1 MDGRETVEAV
11 GAEQP
16 RNLSK
21 PEAIWAA
28 GAQKKIHRKAAR
40 NLARQ
45 SHGAEAPLEAA
56 DASRGSS
63 GEKQRTRQRA
73 STYYEYLPGTR
84 TGRVSW
90 INSAG
95 TGYFYLPDG
104 EPAIPRYPNPLPAE
118 NSIPGSPHPPARAPG
133 GSGNRPWYELHQGYE
148 YGEHSEYRSVRGESS
163 TVQYLRL
170 FPALYRTRT
179 SSHAQIDFFYPQ
191 RHTVQKWLYV
201 TSLPNPRCQLH
212 ASATRTSRILIN
224 TPKPDRC
231 HGLNRVKANAKNKPL
246 SETPGVKHQ
255 TLPEYRIATT
265 QQSVLPA
272 RYGNQ
277 YEYPIL
283 NPEFRNE

>member
-1 MDGRETVEAV
+1 MSNRYLPPLILILFLLNCIASSACHSTLFPAQQHGSQQIYRLTRHAAVRRSLEYSECCTVRGKSSTVQYLRPLLVLPALC
-11 GAEQP
+11 
-16 RNLSK
+16 RTS
-21 PEAIWAA
+21 
-28 GAQKKIHRKAAR
+28 
-40 NLARQ
+40 
-45 SHGAEAPLEAA
+45 SHVLTDSLYEYSL
-56 DASRGSS
+56 RHTV
-63 GEKQRTRQRA
+63 RTRPYVTLRP
-73 STYYEYLPGTR
+73 STR
-84 TGRVSW
+84 
-90 INSAG
+90 
-95 TGYFYLPDG
+95 
-104 EPAIPRYPNPLPAE
+104 
-118 NSIPGSPHPPARAPG
+118 
-133 GSGNRPWYELHQGYE
+133 YELHQGYE

-201 TSLPNPRCQLH
+201 TSRPNPRCQLH

-246 SETPGVKHQ
+246 SEAPGVKHQ

-272 RYGNQ
+272 RYGKQ

>member
-1 MDGRETVEAV
+1 MSNRYLPPLILILLLLNCIASSACHSTLFPAQQHGSQQIYRPTRHAAVRSLEYSERCTVRGKSSTVQYLWPLLVLPA
-11 GAEQP
+11 
-16 RNLSK
+16 LSRTSSHVLTDSLY
-21 PEAIWAA
+21 EYS
-28 GAQKKIHRKAAR
+28 
-40 NLARQ
+40 LRQ
-45 SHGAEAPLEAA
+45 TV
-56 DASRGSS
+56 
-63 GEKQRTRQRA
+63 RTRPYVTLRP
-73 STYYEYLPGTR
+73 STR
-84 TGRVSW
+84 
-90 INSAG
+90 
-95 TGYFYLPDG
+95 
-104 EPAIPRYPNPLPAE
+104 
-118 NSIPGSPHPPARAPG
+118 
-133 GSGNRPWYELHQGYE
+133 YELHQGYE

-201 TSLPNPRCQLH
+201 TSRPNPRCQLH

-246 SETPGVKHQ
+246 FETPGVKHQ

-272 RYGNQ
+272 RYGKQ